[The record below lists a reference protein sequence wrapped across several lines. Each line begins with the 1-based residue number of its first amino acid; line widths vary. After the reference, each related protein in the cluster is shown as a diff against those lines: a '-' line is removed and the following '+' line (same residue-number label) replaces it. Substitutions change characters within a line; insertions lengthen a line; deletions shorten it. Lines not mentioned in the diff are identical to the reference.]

1 MLVLDMIY
9 VNWIVENEKSKGPLR
24 CLSHA
29 LGPLGFVAWQAGFL
43 NLNSPLSA
51 PMSLIKLGASS
62 TVTYPSSSI
71 SN

>member
-1 MLVLDMIY
+1 MLGLDMIY
-9 VNWIVENEKSKGPLR
+9 VNWIVEKEKSTGTLR

-29 LGPLGFVAWQAGFL
+29 LGPLGFGAWQAGFL
-43 NLNSPLSA
+43 NLNSTLST
-51 PMSLIKLGASS
+51 PMSLTKLGASS